1 VSQVATAR
9 KLAIR
14 NEHVKVTA
22 HFHEEGSIMQGSKAG
37 RCDGFEVEI
46 LLDSDEP
53 AEAISELIRLSHR
66 MCFTEAAM
74 LAPVTV
80 TSRHTVNG
88 QPFEMDKG

>member
-14 NEHVKVTA
+14 NERVKVTA
-22 HFHEEGSIMQGSKAG
+22 HFHEEGSILQGTKHG

-53 AEAISELIRLSHR
+53 AEQISELIRLSHR

-88 QPFEMDKG
+88 QPFEME